1 MTRESNSAL
10 LAGNGAGLIREIAL
24 AKRVQRALERL
35 YQLDSSPSVDAFMAP
50 AESGERE
57 ALLVRE
63 TGDGDLEIELRVPF
77 LQRQTFDI
85 ACGTDLDP
93 MCQIIEGVSHFVY
106 IANRASREREATQLE
121 LELQA
126 EVDKYVVLAA
136 SLPSLNTRTSKT
148 LRERLFEDISFSHD
162 EESEC
167 GERYRVANR
176 LALRFVRH
184 LERDYISANRFSEMR
199 RSLRAFYQMG
209 QEEKIRIS
217 RAA

>member
-1 MTRESNSAL
+1 MTRESNSAF

-24 AKRVQRALERL
+24 AKRVQQALERL
-35 YQLDSSPSVDAFMAP
+35 YQLDSAPSVDAFMAP
-50 AESGERE
+50 AEAGDRE

-63 TGDGDLEIELRVPF
+63 TGDGDLELELRVPF
-77 LQRQTFDI
+77 LQRRSFDI

-106 IANRASREREATQLE
+106 IAHRASREREATQLE

-136 SLPSLNTRTSKT
+136 SLPTLDVRTSRT
-148 LRERLFEDISFSHD
+148 LRERLFEDISFEHD
-162 EESEC
+162 EASEL
-167 GERYRVANR
+167 GERYRVANQ
-176 LALRFVRH
+176 LALRFVRR
-184 LERDYISANRFSEMR
+184 LERDYISANRFAEMR
-199 RSLRAFYQMG
+199 SSLRAFYQMG
-209 QEEKIRIS
+209 QEDKIRVS